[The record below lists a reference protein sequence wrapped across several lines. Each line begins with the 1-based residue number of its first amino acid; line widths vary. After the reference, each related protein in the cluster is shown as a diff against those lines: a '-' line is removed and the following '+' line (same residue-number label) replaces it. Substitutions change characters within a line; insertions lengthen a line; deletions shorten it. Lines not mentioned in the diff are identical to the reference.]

1 MVAPQTTR
9 IETKAQMVNHLM
21 AGCKPKSAWRIG
33 TEHEKIVFCDEEKIP
48 LTYEATC
55 GVRALLEGLTRY
67 GWAPVYEGDNVIA
80 LKRDGA
86 SVSLEPGGQIEL
98 SGAPLSHIHQTCAE
112 VARHLK
118 EVKAVADEFGAG
130 FLSLGFRPVTKIE
143 DVPVMP
149 KGRYSIMRNYMPQ
162 KGTHGLEMMFRT
174 CTVQTNLDFSSESD
188 MVKKFRVLSLIHI

>member
-67 GWAPVYEGDNVIA
+67 GWAPVYEGDNVC
-80 LKRDGA
+80 LLYTSPSPRDRG
-86 SVSLEPGGQIEL
+86 
-98 SGAPLSHIHQTCAE
+98 
-112 VARHLK
+112 
-118 EVKAVADEFGAG
+118 
-130 FLSLGFRPVTKIE
+130 
-143 DVPVMP
+143 
-149 KGRYSIMRNYMPQ
+149 
-162 KGTHGLEMMFRT
+162 
-174 CTVQTNLDFSSESD
+174 
-188 MVKKFRVLSLIHI
+188 